1 MSVMNTP
8 IFDYVKSY
16 CEKNPLRL
24 HMPGHKGKGFL
35 GVEKYDITE
44 INGADSLFEANGIIK
59 ESEKNASFLFGCNTF
74 YSTEGSS
81 LCIRGMLYLAL
92 RGEKEPLVIAGR
104 NAHKTFISAAALLD
118 FDIEWIYSSGNY
130 LSCEISPSIVENAII
145 SARKK
150 PSAVYL
156 TSPDYLGNMLD
167 IEGISKVCKKY
178 KVLLLVDNAHGAY
191 LKFLNSSK
199 HPSDL
204 GADMC
209 CDSAHKTLPCL
220 TGGAYLHI
228 SENADS
234 YFKENAKEALSLF
247 ASTSPS
253 YLILQ
258 SLDLVNKYISEEYS
272 DILLKHVEKI
282 QSFKKEL
289 EKKGFSLYGNE
300 PLKITINAKKYG
312 YTGIEI
318 AKILEKNMIFSE
330 FYDNDF
336 IVFMFTPQIDGFS
349 DLTESLFSLE
359 KKEEIKKVFGA
370 IDKPKKVMSI
380 RKAMLSE
387 KEYISVEK
395 SEGRILASSSVGCPP
410 AVPIAVCG
418 EIITENIINAFNY
431 YGVEKCFVV
440 K

>member
-1 MSVMNTP
+1 MNTP

-24 HMPGHKGKGFL
+24 HMPGHKGKGLL
-35 GVEKYDITE
+35 GIEKYDITE

-59 ESEKNASFLFGCNTF
+59 ESENNASFLFGCNTF
-74 YSTEGSS
+74 YSAEGSS
-81 LCIRGMLYLAL
+81 LCIRSMLYLAL
-92 RGEKEPLVIAGR
+92 RGEKDPLVIAGR

-130 LSCEISPSIVENAII
+130 LSCEISPSSVENAII

-150 PSAVYL
+150 PCAVYL

-191 LKFLNSSK
+191 LKFLNPSK
-199 HPSDL
+199 HPCDL

-258 SLDLVNKYISEEYS
+258 SLDLVNKYISEDYP
-272 DILLKHVEKI
+272 DILLNHVKKI
-282 QSFKKEL
+282 EALKKEL

-300 PLKITINAKKYG
+300 PLKITIDAKKYG

-318 AKILEKNMIFSE
+318 AKILEKNNVFSE
-330 FYDNDF
+330 FYDNDY
-336 IVFMFTPQIDGFS
+336 IVFMFTPQIDDFS
-349 DLTESLFSLE
+349 NLTESLFSLE
-359 KKEEIKKVFGA
+359 KKEEIKKGFGA
-370 IDKPKKVMSI
+370 INKPKKVMSI

-418 EIITENIINAFNY
+418 EIISENTINAFNY
-431 YGVEKCFVV
+431 YGVKNCFVV